1 MTTVATSLKLPD
13 VLKARIEKLAR
24 KAGKSPHA
32 FVLSALE
39 EHVAQVELA
48 ERFLEEAIAA
58 DERLQRTGVGY
69 DAAEVHA
76 YLTAKARGKKARRP
90 RPKRW
95 RE

>member
-1 MTTVATSLKLPD
+1 MATVATSLKLPD

-24 KAGKSPHA
+24 KSGKSPHA

-39 EHVAQVELA
+39 EHVARAELA
-48 ERFLEEAIAA
+48 EQFLEEAVAA
-58 DERLQRTGVGY
+58 DEELQRSGLGY
-69 DAAEVHA
+69 EAAEVHA
-76 YLTAKARGKKARRP
+76 YLTAKAQGKKAKRP